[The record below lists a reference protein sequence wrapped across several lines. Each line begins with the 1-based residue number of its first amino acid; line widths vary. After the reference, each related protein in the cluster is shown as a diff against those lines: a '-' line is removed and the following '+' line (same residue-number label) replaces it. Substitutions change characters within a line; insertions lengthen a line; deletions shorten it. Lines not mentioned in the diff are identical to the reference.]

1 MMGGA
6 AQVRVRGMGWADVG
20 RVMAIAAGLKEVPRW
35 PREAY
40 AAVLDPVATVRRIAL
55 VAVSPDQDGVVGF
68 LVARVLMPQAEL
80 ESIAVLAAEQRRG
93 TGRKLLEAMAEEL
106 RGAGVREA
114 LLEVRVSNQAAFDF
128 YRSLGWVETGRRPR
142 YYADPEE
149 DAVLMSLS
157 LR

>member
-1 MMGGA
+1 
-6 AQVRVRGMGWADVG
+6 
-20 RVMAIAAGLKEVPRW
+20 
-35 PREAY
+35 
-40 AAVLDPVATVRRIAL
+40 
-55 VAVSPDQDGVVGF
+55 
-68 LVARVLMPQAEL
+68 
-80 ESIAVLAAEQRRG
+80 LAAEQRRG